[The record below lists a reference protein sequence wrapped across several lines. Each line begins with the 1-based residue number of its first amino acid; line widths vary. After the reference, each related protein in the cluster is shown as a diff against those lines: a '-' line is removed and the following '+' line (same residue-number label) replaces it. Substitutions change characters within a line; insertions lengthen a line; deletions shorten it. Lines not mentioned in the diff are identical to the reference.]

1 MKPQYFLIIIASIT
15 LFFLFELFNPFLKAI
30 IVASLL
36 AIATNSFN
44 NYLFKKINNRLFT
57 SFIMTIILTS
67 LFFIPVLYCIFSLA
81 TLINKIDQEAL
92 INIFE
97 IVKIWVEQ
105 LPDDLLFIKEQLQGT
120 LSKVDIPSFIQN
132 LLSYAASLG
141 KNSAKFIIDIVMI
154 LIFYFFFN
162 YYANSLSH
170 YLKDSLPL
178 KKEDSD
184 TLFNE
189 SSNVMSI
196 VLYSILAT
204 AVLEG
209 LLFGVFISFFSY
221 DGILLGVL
229 YGFASLIP
237 LVGGAIM
244 WLPLAI
250 YEAFTSTS
258 TNAFIIAIYSIV
270 VISIIADTFVKPIII
285 KFINKKIV
293 KTPSKINELLIFFAI
308 IAGLSTF
315 GFWGMIIGP
324 AMVTFFISI
333 TQLLKKYSNE
343 NSSKELHKDIK
354 QKDTKLEEES

>member
-15 LFFLFELFNPFLKAI
+15 LFFLFELFNPFLKSI

-44 NYLFKKINNRLFT
+44 NYLFIKLNNRFFASL
-57 SFIMTIILTS
+57 ILTIILTS
-67 LFFIPVLYCIFSLA
+67 FFFIPIIYCIFSLA
-81 TLINKIDQEAL
+81 SLINNIDQDAL

-97 IVKIWVEQ
+97 LFKLWVEN
-105 LPDDLLFIKEQLQGT
+105 LPNDVQFIKEHLQDI
-120 LSKVDIPSFIQN
+120 LSQVDIPSFIQK
-132 LLSYAASLG
+132 LISYAASLG
-141 KNSAKFIIDIVMI
+141 TNSAKFIIDIVLI

-162 YYANSLSH
+162 YYSSSLSH
-170 YLKDSLPL
+170 YLKDALPL
-178 KKEDSD
+178 KKEDSN
-184 TLFNE
+184 TLFHE

-204 AVLEG
+204 AILEG
-209 LLFGVFISFFSY
+209 LLFGIFMSFFEY

-229 YGFASLIP
+229 YGFASLVP
-237 LVGGAIM
+237 VVGGIIM

-250 YEAFTSTS
+250 YEAFTGTT
-258 TNAFIIAIYSIV
+258 TNAVIIAVYTIV

-333 TQLLKKYSNE
+333 TDLLKKYSN
-343 NSSKELHKDIK
+343 NFSKLDDAIKDNEKINK
-354 QKDTKLEEES
+354 S